1 MKRFLPLL
9 SLAALLC
16 TQSSGADNTTYT
28 TNFRFY
34 MVTGGQTYD
43 ITGNVDQDNPIPTPV
58 SLSHWVCTRSQ
69 RALTDDGQSWVSGV
83 FCLHGNDTVGASVV
97 CKTGQNDYDSGSFSL
112 VGKSE
117 SVHFIAGCATQA
129 NKPTPTPTRH
139 I

>member
-9 SLAALLC
+9 SLAVLLYGH
-16 TQSSGADNTTYT
+16 SSEADNTRYAT
-28 TNFRFY
+28 TFRFY

-58 SLSHWVCTRSQ
+58 NLSHWVCTRSQ
-69 RALTDDGQSWVSGV
+69 RALSDDGQSWVSGV
-83 FCLHGNDTVGASVV
+83 FCLHGNDTVGTSVV
-97 CKTGQNDYDSGSFSL
+97 CKVGQNDYDSGSFSL
-112 VGKSE
+112 VGKGD

-129 NKPTPTPTRH
+129 TKPTPAPTQH